1 MKWAERIAAIVLLAL
16 SAVWIQLAVDLPFP
30 AFARVAKMGP
40 GHYPIAVAGLMAILA
55 VLLLWQTF
63 RSEKHTDSAEE
74 NEEQRRDSR
83 GFRHLIIGFGFFLAY
98 VILVPLVGFVM
109 ASILFVFCFI
119 RLIGQFNYWLSGTL
133 ALVIP
138 ALLWTVFAYLLTVPL
153 PKGPFG
159 F

>member
-1 MKWAERIAAIVLLAL
+1 MKWAERITAIVLLAL
-16 SAVWIQLAVDLPFP
+16 SALWIQLAVDLPFP

-63 RSEKHTDSAEE
+63 RPKKHADSAQDDEV
-74 NEEQRRDSR
+74 QSGDSR
-83 GFRHLIIGFGFFLAY
+83 GFRHLITGFGFFLAY
-98 VILVPLVGFVM
+98 VILVPLIGFVM
-109 ASILFVFCFI
+109 ASFVFVFCFI
-119 RLIGQFNYWLSGTL
+119 RLIGQFNYLQSGAL

>member
-1 MKWAERIAAIVLLAL
+1 MRWAERITAVVLLAL
-16 SAVWIQLAVDLPFP
+16 SALWIQLAVDLPFP

-40 GHYPIAVAGLMAILA
+40 GHYPIAVAGLLASLA

-63 RSEKHTDSAEE
+63 RCEKHAASAEDD
-74 NEEQRRDSR
+74 EEQSR
-83 GFRHLIIGFGFFLAY
+83 NPQGFRHLIIGFGFFLVY
-98 VILVPLVGFVM
+98 VILVPLIGFVL
-109 ASILFVFCFI
+109 ASMVFVFCFI
-119 RLIGQFNYWLSGTL
+119 RLIGQFNYLLSGAL
-133 ALVIP
+133 ALGIP

>member
-16 SAVWIQLAVDLPFP
+16 SALWIQLAVHLPFP

-40 GHYPIAVAGLMAILA
+40 GHFPIAVAGMLA
-55 VLLLWQTF
+55 VLALLLLWQTF
-63 RSEKHTDSAEE
+63 RSEKYADSAVDR
-74 NEEQRRDSR
+74 QKQSR
-83 GFRHLIIGFGFFLAY
+83 NPKGFRHLIIGFGFFLAY
-98 VILVPLVGFVM
+98 ATLVPLIGFVS
-109 ASILFVFCFI
+109 ASIVFVFCFI
-119 RLIGQFNYWLSGTL
+119 RLIGQFNYLLSGAL
-133 ALVIP
+133 ALGIP

>member
-1 MKWAERIAAIVLLAL
+1 MKWAERTTAIVLLAL
-16 SAVWIQLAVDLPFP
+16 SALWIQLAVDLPFP

-63 RSEKHTDSAEE
+63 RSKKHVDSAQDVEA
-74 NEEQRRDSR
+74 QSGDSR
-83 GFRHLIIGFGFFLAY
+83 GFRHLFMGFGFFLAY
-98 VILVPLVGFVM
+98 VILVPLIGFVM
-109 ASILFVFCFI
+109 ASFVFVFCFI
-119 RLIGQFNYWLSGTL
+119 RLIGQFNYLLSGAL

>member
-1 MKWAERIAAIVLLAL
+1 MKWAERITAVVLLAL
-16 SAVWIQLAVDLPFP
+16 SALWIQLAVDLPFP

-40 GHYPIAVAGLMAILA
+40 GHYPIAVAGLLAILA

-63 RSEKHTDSAEE
+63 RSEKHADPAEDD
-74 NEEQRRDSR
+74 EEQSSVSK

-98 VILVPLVGFVM
+98 VILVPLIGFVM
-109 ASILFVFCFI
+109 ASIVFVFCFI
-119 RLIGQFNYWLSGTL
+119 RLIGKFNYLLSGAL
-133 ALVIP
+133 ALGIP